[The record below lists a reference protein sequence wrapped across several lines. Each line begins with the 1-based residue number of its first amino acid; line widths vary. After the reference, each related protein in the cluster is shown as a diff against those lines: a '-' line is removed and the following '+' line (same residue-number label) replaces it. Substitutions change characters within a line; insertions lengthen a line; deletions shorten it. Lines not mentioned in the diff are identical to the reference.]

1 MRRKLVV
8 VLFCFALAAGSV
20 FAAPKILRVL
30 THSSFAATK
39 ELIKAFQK
47 ANDVTVE
54 FSAGGDAGET
64 LNKAILSKGTPLAD
78 VLYGVDNTFMGR
90 ALGADIFEPYDSPVL
105 AEIPADL
112 QLDVSHRLL
121 PVDFGFISLNYD
133 SAWFKQKN
141 IRLPRTLEDL
151 ARPLYRGLLVV
162 ENPATSSPGLAFF
175 LATISRFGENA
186 QTTAPREN
194 AQTAAAGGAYTWE
207 TYWNDLKKNDVLT
220 VNGWEEAYYNEFSAQ
235 GKGKRPLVVSYSTS
249 PAYEVYAAADPKPA
263 EPPTGNIMPDAGAF
277 RQVEFVGILKGTRE
291 EALARKFVDFM
302 LSPVFQADIPLQMW
316 VYPSRRGVPLPDI
329 FHRLAP
335 VPAKPA
341 IMDAAAIDANRSS
354 WIQRWTQIVLH

>member
-1 MRRKLVV
+1 MRRTRCVAILCMALVTS
-8 VLFCFALAAGSV
+8 LA
-20 FAAPKILRVL
+20 FAAPKVLRVL
-30 THSSFAATK
+30 THSSFAASK
-39 ELIKAFQK
+39 GLIEDFQK
-47 ANDVTVE
+47 ANDVVIQ

-64 LNKAILSKGTPLAD
+64 LNKAILSKGSPLAD

-90 ALGADIFEPYDSPVL
+90 ALEADIFAPYDSPAL
-105 AEIPADL
+105 AEIPKEL

-121 PVDFGFISLNYD
+121 PVDFGFVSLNYD

-141 IRLPRTLEDL
+141 IPLPRTLEDL

-186 QTTAPREN
+186 RNTAP
-194 AQTAAAGGAYTWE
+194 QGGTYTWE
-207 TYWNDLKKNDVLT
+207 TYWNDLKKNDVLA

-263 EPPTGNIMPDAGAF
+263 EPPTGNIMPAAGTF
-277 RQVEFVGILKGTRE
+277 RQVEFVGILKGARE
-291 EALARKFVDFM
+291 EVLARKFVDFM

-316 VYPSRRGVPLPDI
+316 VYPSRRGVTLPDI
-329 FHRLAP
+329 FQRLAP
-335 VPAKPA
+335 LPEKPA
-341 IMDAAAIDANRSS
+341 TIDAAIIDQKRSS
-354 WIQRWTQIVLH
+354 WIQGWTQIVLH

>member
-1 MRRKLVV
+1 MRRTRFAAIL
-8 VLFCFALAAGSV
+8 CMALAASSA

-39 ELIKAFQK
+39 ELIEAFQK
-47 ANDVTVE
+47 ANDVTIQ

-64 LNKAILSKGTPLAD
+64 LNKAILSKGSPLAD

-90 ALGADIFEPYDSPVL
+90 ALEADIFEQYDSPAL
-105 AEIPADL
+105 AEIPAEL

-121 PVDFGFISLNYD
+121 PVDFGFVSLNYD
-133 SAWFKQKN
+133 SAWFKRKN
-141 IRLPRTLEDL
+141 IPLPRTLEDL
-151 ARPLYRGLLVV
+151 GRPLYRGLLVV
-162 ENPATSSPGLAFF
+162 ENPATSSPGLAFL
-175 LATISRFGENA
+175 LATISKFGEK
-186 QTTAPREN
+186 
-194 AQTAAAGGAYTWE
+194 GAYTWE
-207 TYWNDLKKNDVLT
+207 SYWNDLKKNDVLA

-249 PAYEVYAAADPKPA
+249 PAYEVYAAAEPKPA
-263 EPPTGNIMPDAGAF
+263 EPPTGNVMPDAGTF

-291 EALARKFVDFM
+291 EVLARKFVDFM

-329 FHRLAP
+329 FRRLAP
-335 VPAKPA
+335 LPEKPA
-341 IMDAAAIDANRSS
+341 TIDAAVIDLKRSS
-354 WIQRWTQIVLH
+354 WIQSWTQIVLH

>member
-1 MRRKLVV
+1 MREKLFAAF
-8 VLFCFALAAGSV
+8 LCTALAASSA

-39 ELIKAFQK
+39 ELIEAFEK
-47 ANDVTVE
+47 ANDATIQ

-90 ALGADIFEPYDSPVL
+90 ALDADIFEPYDSPEL
-105 AEIPADL
+105 AQIPADL
-112 QLDVSHRLL
+112 QLDMSHRLL

-133 SAWFKQKN
+133 SAWFKRKN
-141 IRLPRTLEDL
+141 IPLPRTLEDL

-175 LATISRFGENA
+175 LATISRFGEK
-186 QTTAPREN
+186 
-194 AQTAAAGGAYTWE
+194 GAYTWE
-207 TYWNDLKKNDVLT
+207 TYWNDLKKNDVLA

-249 PAYEVYAAADPKPA
+249 PAYEVYAAAEPKPSV
-263 EPPTGNIMPDAGAF
+263 PPTGNIMPDDGTF
-277 RQVEFVGILKGTRE
+277 RQVEFVGILKGARE
-291 EALARKFVDFM
+291 EALARAFVDFM

-329 FHRLAP
+329 FRRLAP
-335 VPAKPA
+335 VPEKPA
-341 IMDAAAIDANRSS
+341 IIDAAAIDANRSS